1 VADVLTANDS
11 APGVPSALSQAASEA
26 SRFSSTGEMIKN
38 AMPGLVK
45 GAGYASTSHGVA
57 GQGGM
62 GSPGTKPLGDN
73 DPGVMLKAQ
82 QATLDLR
89 TETFRGIHQRS
100 DVVKGLNQGF
110 LSNFGYLKT
119 ALTSPSLGESLAS
132 MFQGGAVSPDLTRSF
147 TAGNLGIGSVYGLV
161 PFDLRAPSRLIYPVY
176 TVYRNKLPRPPGQ
189 GTSMQERVFTGVSG
203 SQTGGQGPLD
213 ISITEL
219 VSTGSATFST
229 WPLNLPG
236 AGSQTE
242 VNLNVPYRFFG
253 LTEQLSW
260 LAQFAGQGFE
270 DISALANLILLQEM
284 MLNEE
289 YQLISGSTV
298 NIATPAS
305 PTLTVRTAQS
315 NETAMTGTAA
325 SASYYVEVV
334 AVNYFGT
341 TAASAGTAMT
351 GFAAGDVVDVFIT
364 PSAGALEYQIYLTA
378 SSGASTG
385 YYWATCGGTKYT
397 LQGATPGATVSVP
410 AADSGTGKSTRME
423 GIVPTLTGLSA
434 QGGIYPATPVPW
446 QGGYVN
452 NGVGTHLS
460 YNAIYAVLKGLWDS
474 TQTSPGAFKADP
486 AEIVSS
492 GSDIANLSQ
501 DVISQGA
508 GTNYE
513 LFIQQGDVGN
523 VTVGAA
529 VSQFQN
535 PLTRSLV
542 KLVVHPFYYQGNAD
556 ILTYQLPQTWSNV
569 ANAWEMTCVQ
579 DYVSIAWPVID
590 ATFRYSI
597 FLFGALCA
605 HAPQFSAHLGG
616 LQQSDV
622 TPYS

>member
-1 VADVLTANDS
+1 MS
-11 APGVPSALSQAASEA
+11 AAQEA
-26 SRFSSTGEMIKN
+26 SRYSTTGEMIKSR
-38 AMPGLVK
+38 MPNMVK
-45 GAGYASTSHGVA
+45 GVGYASTDYGAPGDGKA
-57 GQGGM
+57 GA
-62 GSPGTKPLGDN
+62 PGTRPLTDQTQIL
-73 DPGVMLKAQ
+73 LKAQ

-89 TETFRGIHQRS
+89 TETYRGYHQRPE
-100 DVVKGLNQGF
+100 VVKGLNQGF

-119 ALTSPSLGESLAS
+119 ALTTPTIGEQLNEMLGGVVA
-132 MFQGGAVSPDLTRSF
+132 PDVMRSF
-147 TAGNLGIGSVYGLV
+147 TAGNMGIGSVYGLV

-189 GTSMQERVFTGVSG
+189 GTSMQERVFTGISG
-203 SQTGGQGPLD
+203 SQTGGQGVVD
-213 ISITEL
+213 ISIPEL
-219 VSTGSATFST
+219 VNTSNASFST

-236 AGSQTE
+236 AGAQTE

-289 YQLISGSTV
+289 YQLISGSSQNLAV
-298 NIATPAS
+298 PAA

-325 SASYYVEVV
+325 SASYYVEVA

-341 TAASAGTAMT
+341 TACSAGTEMT
-351 GFAAGDVVDVFIT
+351 GFAAGDVVDVFIS
-364 PSAGALEYQIYLTA
+364 PVPAALEYTIYLTA
-378 SSGASTG
+378 SSGATTG
-385 YYWATCGGTKYT
+385 YQWATCGGTKYT
-397 LQGATPGATVSVP
+397 LQGATPASTVTPP
-410 AADSGTGKSTRME
+410 AADTGTGKSTRME

-434 QGGIYPATPVPW
+434 QAGIYPTIPSTW
-446 QGGYVN
+446 EGGYVN
-452 NGVGTHLS
+452 NSVGTHLS
-460 YNAIYAVLKGLWDS
+460 YNAIYAALKALWDS
-474 TQTSPGAFKADP
+474 TATSPGAFKADP
-486 AEIVSS
+486 AELISS

-535 PLTRSLV
+535 PLTRSLL

-556 ILTYQLPQTWSNV
+556 LLTYQLPQTWSNV
-569 ANAWEMTCVQ
+569 ANAWEVTCVQ